1 MMPITD
7 FLSCT
12 RVFDEFES
20 LSSAQRHHAKTYATG
35 LVAAS
40 NKTVAGISREVL
52 PAGDKRALNKFLT
65 EYDWDEQQ
73 FNHERLEE
81 LQKHGETRWSKDGYI
96 ILDDTITHKAGDEVP
111 GVGHFYDHA
120 EGDTVWGQDL
130 IYAFYADNKTAYPLT
145 FRLYEKQDDN
155 DQDHDTKYDLAREI
169 VTELEDEV
177 GVPADTYL
185 FDSWFAHDSGLPE
198 LIESSDKDWI
208 GPLRSNRQVTYGGEE
223 IRVDALTE
231 RIDTV
236 ERDVEDETYHIW
248 TKKFPV
254 SQLGDVKLVL
264 AEKETDEED
273 EENPVKYLVTNK
285 IDAPTE
291 HIIRSYGMRWRIETF
306 FEDSKQDLGLGD
318 CEIQTNEG
326 ASRHWHLLMAA
337 YSLVRLDPESSALG
351 TVRSKA
357 SSLRANLEH
366 SLKEAVYNL
375 LSWVR
380 DNDDHSVDDLMEEID
395 HLFVHSTADANVQS

>member
-12 RVFDEFES
+12 HVFDGFES
-20 LSSAQRHHAKTYATG
+20 LSPAQCHHAKTYATG

-40 NKTVAGISREVL
+40 NKTVAGIAREVL

-73 FNHERLEE
+73 FNHERLNE

-96 ILDDTITHKAGDEVP
+96 ILDDTINRKAGDEVP

-130 IYAFYADNKTAYPLT
+130 IYAFYADDKTAYPLT
-145 FRLYEKQDDN
+145 FRLYEKQDED
-155 DQDHDTKYDLAREI
+155 DSDHDTKYDLAREI
-169 VTELEDEV
+169 ITELEDEV

-185 FDSWFAHDSGLPE
+185 FDSWFAHDSNLVKH
-198 LIESSDKDWI
+198 IESYGKDWI

-223 IRVDALTE
+223 IRVDALEE

-236 ERDVEDETYHIW
+236 ERHVGDETYHIW
-248 TKKFPV
+248 TKKLPV
-254 SQLGDVKLVL
+254 SQLGDVKLVI
-264 AEKETDEED
+264 AEKETDDED
-273 EENPVKYLVTNK
+273 KENPVKYLATNK

-318 CEIQTNEG
+318 CEMQTDEG

-337 YSLVRLDPESSALG
+337 YSLVRLDFDSRALG

-380 DNDDHSVDDLMEEID
+380 DNDDRSVDDLMEEID

>member
-12 RVFDEFES
+12 RVFDEFDS
-20 LSSAQRHHAKTYATG
+20 LSPAQRRHAKTYATG

-40 NKTVAGISREVL
+40 NKTVAGIAREVL
-52 PAGDKRALNKFLT
+52 PANGKRALNKFLT

-96 ILDDTITHKAGDEVP
+96 ILDDTITEKAGDDVP
-111 GVGHFYDHA
+111 GVGRFYDHA

-130 IYAFYADNKTAYPLT
+130 IYAFYADDKTAYPLT
-145 FRLYEKQDDN
+145 FRLYEQQDDQ
-155 DQDHDTKYDLAREI
+155 DDDHDTKYDLAREI
-169 VTELEDEV
+169 VTELEEEV

-185 FDSWFAHDSGLPE
+185 FDSWFAHDSGLSQH
-198 LIESSDKDWI
+198 IESYSKDWI
-208 GPLRSNRQVTYGGEE
+208 GPLRSNRKVTYSGDKL
-223 IRVDALTE
+223 RVDALAE
-231 RIDTV
+231 RIDTI
-236 ERDVEDETYHIW
+236 ERDVDEETYHIW
-248 TKKFPV
+248 TKKLHV
-254 SQLGDVKLVL
+254 SQMGDVKLVI
-264 AEKETDEED
+264 AEKETEED
-273 EENPVKYLVTNK
+273 EENPVKYLATNK

-291 HIIRSYGMRWRIETF
+291 HVIRSYGMRWRIETF

-318 CEIQTNEG
+318 CEMQTNEG

-380 DNDDHSVDDLMEEID
+380 DNNDRGVDDLMEEID

>member
-12 RVFDEFES
+12 HAFDEFES
-20 LSSAQRHHAKTYATG
+20 LPSAQCHHAKTYATG

-40 NKTVAGISREVL
+40 NKTVAGIAREVL

-65 EYDWDEQQ
+65 EYNWDEQQ

-96 ILDDTITHKAGDEVP
+96 ILDDTITEKAGDEVP

-130 IYAFYADNKTAYPLT
+130 IYAFYADDKTAYPLT
-145 FRLYEKQDDN
+145 FRLYEKQDEDASN
-155 DQDHDTKYDLAREI
+155 HDTKYDLAREI

-185 FDSWFAHDSGLPE
+185 FDSWFAHDSALVE
-198 LIESSDKDWI
+198 HIESYGNDWI
-208 GPLRSNRQVTYGGEE
+208 GPLRSNRQVTYAGEE
-223 IRVDALTE
+223 ISVDALAE

-236 ERDVEDETYHIW
+236 ERNVEDETYHIW
-248 TKKFPV
+248 TKKLPV
-254 SQLGDVKLVL
+254 SQLGDVKLVI
-264 AEKETDEED
+264 AEKETDED
-273 EENPVKYLVTNK
+273 EENPVKYLATNK

-291 HIIRSYGMRWRIETF
+291 HVIRSYGMRWRIETF

-318 CEIQTNEG
+318 CEMQTDEG

-337 YSLVRLDPESSALG
+337 YSLVRLDPDSRALG

-380 DNDDHSVDDLMEEID
+380 DNDDRSVDDLMQEID

>member
-1 MMPITD
+1 
-7 FLSCT
+7 
-12 RVFDEFES
+12 
-20 LSSAQRHHAKTYATG
+20 
-35 LVAAS
+35 
-40 NKTVAGISREVL
+40 
-52 PAGDKRALNKFLT
+52 
-65 EYDWDEQQ
+65 
-73 FNHERLEE
+73 
-81 LQKHGETRWSKDGYI
+81 
-96 ILDDTITHKAGDEVP
+96 
-111 GVGHFYDHA
+111 
-120 EGDTVWGQDL
+120 
-130 IYAFYADNKTAYPLT
+130 
-145 FRLYEKQDDN
+145 
-155 DQDHDTKYDLAREI
+155 HDTKYDLAREI

-198 LIESSDKDWI
+198 LIESSEKDWI

-223 IRVDALTE
+223 IRVDALAE

-248 TKKFPV
+248 TKKLPV

-318 CEIQTNEG
+318 CEMQTNEG

-380 DNDDHSVDDLMEEID
+380 DND
-395 HLFVHSTADANVQS
+395 

>member
-1 MMPITD
+1 MH
-7 FLSCT
+7 
-12 RVFDEFES
+12 VFDESES
-20 LSSAQRHHAKTYATG
+20 LSPEQQHHAKTYATG
-35 LVAAS
+35 LVAAC
-40 NKTVAGISREVL
+40 NKTVAGIPREVL
-52 PAGDKRALNKFLT
+52 PANSKRALNKFLT

-73 FNHERLEE
+73 FNHERLEA

-96 ILDDTITHKAGDEVP
+96 ILDDTITQKAGDFVP

-120 EGDTVWGQDL
+120 EGDTVWGPDL
-130 IYAFYADNKTAYPLT
+130 IYTFYPDDKTAYPLT
-145 FRLYEKQDDN
+145 FRLYEKQDGD
-155 DQDHDTKYDLAREI
+155 DPDHNTTYDLAREL

-198 LIESSDKDWI
+198 HIESSDKDWI
-208 GPLRSNRQVTYGGEE
+208 GPLRSNRQVAYGGEE
-223 IRVDALTE
+223 LRVDALAK
-231 RIDTV
+231 RIDTA
-236 ERDVEDETYHIW
+236 ERNIKDETYHIW
-248 TKKFPV
+248 TKKLPV
-254 SQLGDVKLVL
+254 SQLGDVKLVI
-264 AEKETDEED
+264 AEKETDED
-273 EENPVKYLVTNK
+273 EEHPGKYLVTNK

-291 HIIRSYGMRWRIETF
+291 HVIRSYGMRWRIETF

-318 CEIQTNEG
+318 CELRTEEG

-337 YSLVRLDPESSALG
+337 YSLVGLDPDSSALG

-357 SSLRANLEH
+357 SSLRANLEY

-380 DNDDHSVDDLMEEID
+380 DNDDRDVDDLMEETD